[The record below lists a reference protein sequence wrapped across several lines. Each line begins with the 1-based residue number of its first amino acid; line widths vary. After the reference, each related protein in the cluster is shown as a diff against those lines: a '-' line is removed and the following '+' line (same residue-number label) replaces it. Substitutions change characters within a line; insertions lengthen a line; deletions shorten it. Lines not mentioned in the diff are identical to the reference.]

1 MLIRCIIELLIR
13 KIVNIWTAV
22 KIFIRIFIRL
32 FVRLFI
38 RLFVRIFGKIVG
50 ITFKRTFKWI
60 LKKTLINWVW
70 RRVVRAILVVN
81 GLGNATNNLR
91 LNQALIH
98 QISLTFVAMVVLGC
112 MVVSDWPLRLYT
124 KEQPV
129 DKNWRNEPFL
139 KVLTDEIVTS
149 LSQQSQR
156 SYLYE
161 LSMTN
166 T

>member
-32 FVRLFI
+32 FVR
-38 RLFVRIFGKIVG
+38 IFGKIVG

-60 LKKTLINWVW
+60 LKKTLIDWVW
-70 RRVVRAILVVN
+70 LRVVRAILVVN